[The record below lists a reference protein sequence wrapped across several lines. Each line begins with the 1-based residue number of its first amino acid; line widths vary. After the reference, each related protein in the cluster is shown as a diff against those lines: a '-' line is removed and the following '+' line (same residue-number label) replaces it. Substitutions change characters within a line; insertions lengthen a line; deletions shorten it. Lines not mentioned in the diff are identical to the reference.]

1 MTTKVFLLVAGLLY
15 GALAVYCV
23 ARPQVAA
30 DTVHLA
36 REGAGGKSEFLVI
49 YGGLELALAVLFVL
63 PILGQYPARPALIS
77 FLVIH
82 ILLVAFRTASF
93 LAFGPL
99 PGSTVNLAIGEWV
112 LLIAGL
118 LVLWLG

>member
-1 MTTKVFLLVAGLLY
+1 MPTKVFLLMAGMLY
-15 GALAVYCV
+15 AALSLYCT
-23 ARPQVAA
+23 ARPQAAA

-63 PILGQYPARPALIS
+63 PILGRFPARPALIA

-82 ILLVAFRTASF
+82 TLLVVFRTASF
-93 LAFGPL
+93 VAYGPL
-99 PGSTVNLAIGEWV
+99 PGSTTNLAVGEWI
-112 LLIAGL
+112 LLLGGL